1 MNKFLRLISIICCL
15 VFLLSLTAN
24 FTVFADNEEDAAS
37 DTVSVDMLGDT
48 ENQDTLPADMGD
60 NYDDQGIPLDMN
72 DMLGTTTDMPLQSGS
87 SVPGVAVSLVYIVI
101 CLALILIVLLQSGR
115 QAGLSGS
122 IAGGAETFF
131 GKNKGRTI
139 DAILGKWTS
148 ACAILFM
155 LIAIVLNF
163 LLK

>member
-1 MNKFLRLISIICCL
+1 MNKFLKLISIICCL
-15 VFLLSLTAN
+15 VFLLSLTVA
-24 FTVFADNEEDAAS
+24 FTVFAEPEADAAP
-37 DTVSVDMLGDT
+37 DAAPVDMIDDI
-48 ENQDTLPADMGD
+48 ENPEALPIDIDDFDAIQDMLSDDVGD
-60 NYDDQGIPLDMN
+60 NYGAPKSEQ
-72 DMLGTTTDMPLQSGS
+72 
-87 SVPGVAVSLVYIVI
+87 SVPSILTNLLYIFICFSLIV
-101 CLALILIVLLQSGR
+101 IVLLQSGR

-155 LIAIVLNF
+155 LIAIILNF
-163 LLK
+163 ILKA